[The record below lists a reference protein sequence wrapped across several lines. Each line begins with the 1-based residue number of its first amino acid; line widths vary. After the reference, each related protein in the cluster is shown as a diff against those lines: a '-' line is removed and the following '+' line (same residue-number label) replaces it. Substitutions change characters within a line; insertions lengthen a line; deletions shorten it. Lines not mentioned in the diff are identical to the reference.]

1 VRQKQEIAGK
11 AAKQRRLKAQILDAR
26 RSLAL
31 PHCGRQSALETM
43 TKMLEEVG
51 EVVPLRAALELYGI
65 AKALPL

>member
-1 VRQKQEIAGK
+1 
-11 AAKQRRLKAQILDAR
+11 
-26 RSLAL
+26 
-31 PHCGRQSALETM
+31 M